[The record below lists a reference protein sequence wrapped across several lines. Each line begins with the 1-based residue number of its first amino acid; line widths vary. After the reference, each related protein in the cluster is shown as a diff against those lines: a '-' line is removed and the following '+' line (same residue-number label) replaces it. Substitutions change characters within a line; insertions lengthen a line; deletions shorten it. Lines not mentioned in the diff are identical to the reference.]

1 MRLIAAL
8 VAGIVMGFA
17 LAAEPSKTDRLPGI
31 IGINHIAV
39 STDDLPTALDFYK
52 NKMGFDEAFRVQDER
67 GQMSL
72 VYLYASKDTF
82 LELAVANPDRP
93 PGIYHYGLVVRD
105 IQATAAELAKRGVKV
120 QNLRK
125 GSTGSFVGT
134 VLGPQGVNIE
144 LLQQGPE
151 SLQQKAIKAWTA
163 QQADTP

>member
-8 VAGIVMGFA
+8 GIGIAMGFA
-17 LAAEPSKTDRLPGI
+17 LAAEPSRNDRLPGI
-31 IGINHIAV
+31 IGINHIAI
-39 STDDLPTALDFYK
+39 STDDLPGSLDFYK
-52 NKMGFDEAFRVQDER
+52 NRMGFDEAFRVQDER
-67 GQMSL
+67 GQL
-72 VYLYASKDTF
+72 ALIYLYASKDTF

-134 VLGPQGVNIE
+134 VSGPHGVNIE
-144 LLQQGPE
+144 LLQQVPE
-151 SLQQKAIKAWTA
+151 SLQQKAIKAWKLK
-163 QQADTP
+163 